1 MFDTQREGEMH
12 SALLQDPRWS
22 LVLRVASSRN
32 FKSSPRLRDLL
43 LYVAECAIRDAPQ
56 DATEQQIG
64 MKVFGRPP
72 GYNSSEDSIVR
83 SHARLLRQKLAAY
96 FDTEGADEE
105 LRIDVPKG
113 HYLLVF
119 TSRPSPVIAPPPV
132 IVKRARVESLEP
144 ADSTDTT
151 PPASAQTSTRSRI
164 WLKWLG
170 LGFVASALAVFALS
184 QISSSKVNRSV
195 AALWRP
201 FLTGDPPL
209 LIYSNG
215 VFVGDSKSGMRYAT
229 LQELQSP
236 PSDGHFI
243 DHYTG
248 IGEADGVY
256 ELTRLFD
263 SAHATFILKR
273 SHLVTW
279 DEAKQRNLIFIG
291 SPAENLAVQA
301 LPSNAE
307 FALFSSSEASGYHNN
322 HPRPGEPANY
332 VRPEHPLTRDYAI
345 ISFLPGMQ
353 SGKKMML
360 LSGLTTLGTQAAVE
374 FASRPDGAAE
384 LLKAATGP
392 DGKIRAFE
400 ALLDTTIIGGV
411 PLNVRLLTVH
421 IHK

>member
-1 MFDTQREGEMH
+1 MH

-22 LVLRVASSRN
+22 LVLRVASSRS

-43 LYVAECAIRDAPQ
+43 LYVAECAIRDAPE

-64 MKVFGRPP
+64 MKVFGRSP

-83 SHARLLRQKLAAY
+83 SNARLLRQKLAAY
-96 FDTEGADEE
+96 FETEGAYEE

-113 HYLLVF
+113 HYLVVF
-119 TSRPSPVIAPPPV
+119 TSRPSPVIAPSPV
-132 IVKRARVESLEP
+132 IVKSASVKGLESIEAPEAALP
-144 ADSTDTT
+144 ADARALIKSRRLWLWIGV
-151 PPASAQTSTRSRI
+151 ALIVSA
-164 WLKWLG
+164 
-170 LGFVASALAVFALS
+170 VVVFALS
-184 QISSSKVNRSV
+184 KLSNSRINRSV
-195 AALWRP
+195 ATLWRP

-236 PSDGHFI
+236 PADARLI

-279 DEAKQRNLIFIG
+279 DEAMQRNLIFIG

-301 LPSNAE
+301 LPSHSE
-307 FALFSSSEASGYHNN
+307 FTLFSSADASGYHNN
-322 HPRPGEPANY
+322 HPRPGELANY

-345 ISFLPGMQ
+345 ISLLPGMQ
-353 SGKKMML
+353 SGKTMMW

-384 LLKAATGP
+384 LLKSARGP
-392 DGKIRAFE
+392 DGKVRPFE
-400 ALLDTTIIGGV
+400 ALLETTIIGGV
-411 PLNVRLLTVH
+411 PLQVRLVTIHVH
-421 IHK
+421 

>member
-1 MFDTQREGEMH
+1 MFDTQQQGEMQ
-12 SALLQDPRWS
+12 SPLLQDPRWS
-22 LVLRVASSRN
+22 LVLRVASSRT

-43 LYVAECAIRDAPQ
+43 LYVAECAIRDVPE

-83 SHARLLRQKLAAY
+83 SHARLLRQKLVVY
-96 FDTEGADEE
+96 FESDGADEKV
-105 LRIDVPKG
+105 RIDVPKG

-119 TSRPSPVIAPPPV
+119 TPRTSAVTAPSPVIVAKPTIQDP
-132 IVKRARVESLEP
+132 ESPETAELV
-144 ADSTDTT
+144 
-151 PPASAQTSTRSRI
+151 PPAPVHNTARSRI
-164 WLKWLG
+164 WLLWVG
-170 LGFVASALAVFALS
+170 LGMIVGGLIAAAILWQSGSRL
-184 QISSSKVNRSV
+184 NRSV
-195 AALWRP
+195 ATLWRP

-215 VFVGDSKSGMRYAT
+215 VFVGDSKNGMRYAT
-229 LQELQSP
+229 QKELQDP
-236 PSDGHFI
+236 PADSHLI

-248 IGEADGVY
+248 IGEANGVY

-263 SAHATFILKR
+263 AAHATFILKR

-291 SPAENLAVQA
+291 SPAENLAVEA

-307 FALFSSSEASGYHNN
+307 FTLFSSPEASGYHNN
-322 HPRPGEPANY
+322 HPRAGEPANY

-345 ISFLPGMQ
+345 ISFLPGVQ
-353 SGKKMML
+353 SGKKMMW

-374 FASRPDGAAE
+374 YASRPDSAAE
-384 LLKAATGP
+384 LLKVATGP
-392 DGKIRAFE
+392 NGEVRPFE
-400 ALLDTTIIGGV
+400 ALLETTIVGGV
-411 PLNVRLLTVH
+411 PLEMRLVTVH
-421 IHK
+421 VH

>member
-1 MFDTQREGEMH
+1 MH
-12 SALLQDPRWS
+12 SVLVQDPRWS

-43 LYVAECAIRDAPQ
+43 LYVAECAIRDTPE

-64 MKVFGRPP
+64 IKVFGRPA

-83 SHARLLRQKLAAY
+83 SHARLLRQKLTAY
-96 FDTEGADEE
+96 FETDGADEE

-119 TSRPSPVIAPPPV
+119 RSRASAVIPPVPV
-132 IVKRARVESLEP
+132 IVPKPKIEP
-144 ADSTDTT
+144 VDLDVAQDAPAHTT
-151 PPASAQTSTRSRI
+151 SYEANKSR
-164 WLKWLG
+164 KWLLWIG
-170 LGFVASALAVFALS
+170 IGFVAGVLFALAVVLLS
-184 QISSSKVNRSV
+184 GTRVNRSV

-215 VFVGDSKSGMRYAT
+215 VFVGDSKNGMRYAT
-229 LQELQSP
+229 LQEAQNP
-236 PSDGHFI
+236 PADGHLI

-248 IGEADGVY
+248 IGEAAGVY

-307 FALFSSSEASGYHNN
+307 FTLFSSPEASGYHNN
-322 HPRPGEPANY
+322 HPRPGELANY
-332 VRPEHPLTRDYAI
+332 VRPEHPLNRDYAI

-353 SGKKMML
+353 SGKKIMW

-384 LLKAATGP
+384 LLKTARGP
-392 DGKIRAFE
+392 DGKVRPFE
-400 ALLDTTIIGGV
+400 ALLETTIIGGV
-411 PLNVRLLTVH
+411 PLEVRLVTIHVH
-421 IHK
+421 

>member
-1 MFDTQREGEMH
+1 MFDTQQEGEMQ
-12 SALLQDPRWS
+12 SAVLQDPRWS

-43 LYVAECAIRDAPQ
+43 LYVAECAIRDAPE

-64 MKVFGRPP
+64 IKVFGRPA

-96 FDTEGADEE
+96 FETEGADEE

-119 TSRPSPVIAPPPV
+119 TSRPSPVLAPPVV
-132 IVKRARVESLEP
+132 IVRSSNAEGLESHEAPNAPL
-144 ADSTDTT
+144 S
-151 PPASAQTSTRSRI
+151 ASAQTSARSRR
-164 WLKWLG
+164 WLLWLG
-170 LGFVASALAVFALS
+170 LGLVAVALAVFAAVLLS
-184 QISSSKVNRSV
+184 GSRPNRSV
-195 AALWRP
+195 ATLWRP

-229 LQELQSP
+229 LQELQNP
-236 PSDGHFI
+236 PGGGHLI

-291 SPAENLAVQA
+291 SPAENLAAQA
-301 LPSNAE
+301 LPSDAE
-307 FALFSSSEASGYHNN
+307 FTLFSSAEASGYHNN
-322 HPRPGEPANY
+322 HPRPGELADY
-332 VRPEHPLTRDYAI
+332 VRPEHPLNRDYAI

-353 SGKKMML
+353 SGKQMMW

-374 FASRPDGAAE
+374 FASRPESAAE
-384 LLKAATGP
+384 LLRATTGP
-392 DGKIRAFE
+392 NGKIRPFD
-400 ALLDTTIIGGV
+400 ALLETTIIGGV
-411 PLNVRLLTVH
+411 PLKVRLVTIHVH
-421 IHK
+421 

>member
-96 FDTEGADEE
+96 FETEGADEE

-119 TSRPSPVIAPPPV
+119 TLRPSPVIAASPV
-132 IVKRARVESLEP
+132 ILKRGRVEGLEP
-144 ADSTDTT
+144 ANSPDTAS
-151 PPASAQTSTRSRI
+151 PASAHISPRSRI
-164 WLKWLG
+164 WLLWLG

-184 QISSSKVNRSV
+184 QISSSRVNRSV

-236 PSDGHFI
+236 PGDGHFI

-307 FALFSSSEASGYHNN
+307 FTLFSSSEASGYHNN
-322 HPRPGEPANY
+322 RPRPGEPANY

-392 DGKIRAFE
+392 DGKVRAFE

>member
-1 MFDTQREGEMH
+1 MFDTQQEGEMQ
-12 SALLQDPRWS
+12 SALVQDPRWS
-22 LVLRVASSRN
+22 LVLRVASSRS
-32 FKSSPRLRDLL
+32 FKNSPRLRDLL
-43 LYVAECAIRDAPQ
+43 LYVAECAIRDAPE

-83 SHARLLRQKLAAY
+83 SHARLLRQKLDAY
-96 FDTEGADEE
+96 FETEGVDEE
-105 LRIDVPKG
+105 LRINVPKG

-119 TSRPSPVIAPPPV
+119 TSRA
-132 IVKRARVESLEP
+132 
-144 ADSTDTT
+144 
-151 PPASAQTSTRSRI
+151 PASTVPTPLIVTRSTFEGQESNEEPDAVSPAGTHISSKSRI
-164 WLKWLG
+164 WLLWLALG
-170 LGFVASALAVFALS
+170 LVASAAAVLAMFRMS
-184 QISSSKVNRSV
+184 GSRIDRSV
-195 AALWRP
+195 ATLWAP
-201 FLTGDPPL
+201 FLAGDPPL

-215 VFVGDSKSGMRYAT
+215 VFVGNSKSGMRYAT
-229 LQELQSP
+229 QQELQSP
-236 PSDGHFI
+236 PADGHLI

-307 FALFSSSEASGYHNN
+307 FTLFSTPEASGYRNN

-332 VRPEHPLTRDYAI
+332 VRPEHPLTRDYAL

-353 SGKKMML
+353 SGKQMMW

-384 LLKAATGP
+384 LLKAAHGP
-392 DGKIRAFE
+392 NGKVRPFE
-400 ALLDTTIIGGV
+400 ALLETTIIGGV
-411 PLNVRLLTVH
+411 PLDVRLITVH
-421 IHK
+421 VH

>member
-1 MFDTQREGEMH
+1 MQ
-12 SALLQDPRWS
+12 SALVQDPRWA
-22 LVLRVASSRN
+22 LVLRVASSRT
-32 FKSSPRLRDLL
+32 FKSSPRLREFL

-56 DATEQQIG
+56 DASEQQIG
-64 MKVFGRPP
+64 MKVFGRSP

-83 SHARLLRQKLAAY
+83 SHARLMRQKLAAY
-96 FDTEGADEE
+96 FEAEGAHEE

-119 TSRPSPVIAPPPV
+119 TSRQEAMTTPPV
-132 IVKRARVESLEP
+132 IVKRAKIEDLE
-144 ADSTDTT
+144 STDA
-151 PPASAQTSTRSRI
+151 PDIVPLPSDDISRKSHI
-164 WLKWLG
+164 WIFWLG
-170 LGFVASALAVFALS
+170 LGFLLTALALFGLYRPS
-184 QISSSKVNRSV
+184 RSKVNRSV

-201 FLTGDPPL
+201 FLSGDPPL

-215 VFVGDSKSGMRYAT
+215 VFVGDSKNGMRYAT

-236 PSDGHFI
+236 PADGRLI

-248 IGEADGVY
+248 IGEADGIY

-301 LPSNAE
+301 LPSDAE
-307 FALFSSSEASGYHNN
+307 FTLFSSPEASGYHNN
-322 HPRPGEPANY
+322 HPQPGELANY
-332 VRPEHPLTRDYAI
+332 ARPEHPLTRDYAI

-353 SGKKMML
+353 SGKQMML

-374 FASRPDGAAE
+374 FASRPDGAGE
-384 LLKAATGP
+384 LLRRASGP
-392 DGKIRAFE
+392 DGKVRPFE
-400 ALLDTTIIGGV
+400 ALLETTVVGGV
-411 PLNVRLLTVH
+411 PLEVRLITMHVH
-421 IHK
+421 

>member
-1 MFDTQREGEMH
+1 MFDTKLKGEMH

-22 LVLRVASSRN
+22 LVLRVASSRS

-43 LYVAECAIRDAPQ
+43 LYVAECAIRDAPE

-64 MKVFGRPP
+64 MKVFGRSP

-83 SHARLLRQKLAAY
+83 SNARLLREKLAAH
-96 FDTEGADEE
+96 FETEGANEE

-113 HYLLVF
+113 HYLVIF
-119 TSRPSPVIAPPPV
+119 TSRPSPVIAPSPV
-132 IVKRARVESLEP
+132 IVKSASIKGLESIEAPEAALPVGARALIK
-144 ADSTDTT
+144 
-151 PPASAQTSTRSRI
+151 SRRW
-164 WLKWLG
+164 WLWIGIG
-170 LGFVASALAVFALS
+170 LIACAVAAFALS
-184 QISSSKVNRSV
+184 TLSNSRINRSLGT
-195 AALWRP
+195 LWRP

-236 PSDGHFI
+236 PADARLI

-263 SAHATFILKR
+263 LAHATFILKR

-301 LPSNAE
+301 LPSHSE
-307 FALFSSSEASGYHNN
+307 FTLFSSAEASGYHNN
-322 HPRPGEPANY
+322 HPRPGELANY

-345 ISFLPGMQ
+345 ISLLPGMQ
-353 SGKKMML
+353 SGKKMMW

-384 LLKAATGP
+384 LLKTAQGP
-392 DGKIRAFE
+392 DGRVRPFE
-400 ALLDTTIIGGV
+400 ALLETTIIGGV
-411 PLNVRLLTVH
+411 PLQVRLVTIHVH
-421 IHK
+421 

>member
-1 MFDTQREGEMH
+1 MQ

-43 LYVAECAIRDAPQ
+43 LYVAECAIRDAPE

-64 MKVFGRPP
+64 MKVFGRHP

-83 SHARLLRQKLAAY
+83 SHARLLRQKLTAY
-96 FDTEGADEE
+96 FETEGVDEE

-113 HYLLVF
+113 HYLVVF
-119 TSRPSPVIAPPPV
+119 TSRPRSKMEVLESHEAPD
-132 IVKRARVESLEP
+132 ATS
-144 ADSTDTT
+144 
-151 PPASAQTSTRSRI
+151 PASVHPSTKSRP
-164 WLKWLG
+164 WLLWLG
-170 LGFVASALAVFALS
+170 LGLIASAFAALAAAVLS
-184 QISSSKVNRSV
+184 GSRVNRSV
-195 AALWRP
+195 ATLWRP

-215 VFVGDSKSGMRYAT
+215 VFLGDSKSGMRYAT

-236 PSDGHFI
+236 PADGHLI

-263 SAHATFILKR
+263 AAHATFILKR

-307 FALFSSSEASGYHNN
+307 FTLFSSPEASGYHNN
-322 HPRPGEPANY
+322 HPRRGELANY
-332 VRPEHPLTRDYAI
+332 ARPEHPLTRDYAI
-345 ISFLPGMQ
+345 ISLLPGMQ
-353 SGKKMML
+353 SGKQMIW

-374 FASRPDGAAE
+374 FASRPDTAAE
-384 LLKAATGP
+384 LLKAATAP
-392 DGKIRAFE
+392 DGKVRPFE
-400 ALLDTTIIGGV
+400 ALLQTTIIGGV
-411 PLNVRLLTVH
+411 PLDVRLITIHVH
-421 IHK
+421 

>member
-1 MFDTQREGEMH
+1 MFDTQEEGEMQ

-43 LYVAECAIRDAPQ
+43 LYVAECAIRDAPE

-83 SHARLLRQKLAAY
+83 SHARLLRQKLATY
-96 FDTEGADEE
+96 FETEGADEE

-119 TSRPSPVIAPPPV
+119 TSRMSPVIAAPAV
-132 IVKRARVESLEP
+132 ILKRARMEGLESTEAP
-144 ADSTDTT
+144 DAAS
-151 PPASAQTSTRSRI
+151 PASAHTSTKSRI
-164 WLKWLG
+164 WLLWLG
-170 LGFVASALAVFALS
+170 LGFVASALAMFVLS
-184 QISSSKVNRSV
+184 QISGARVNRSV
-195 AALWRP
+195 ATLWRP

-229 LQELQSP
+229 LQELQN
-236 PSDGHFI
+236 PSADGHFI

-263 SAHATFILKR
+263 SAHATFVLKR

-307 FALFSSSEASGYHNN
+307 FTLFSSSETSGYHNN
-322 HPRPGEPANY
+322 HPRPGEPAEY
-332 VRPEHPLTRDYAI
+332 ARPEHPLTRDYAI

-374 FASRPDGAAE
+374 FASRPDGAVE
-384 LLKAATGP
+384 LLKAATGS
-392 DGKIRAFE
+392 DGKVRPFE
-400 ALLDTTIIGGV
+400 ALLETTIIGGV
-411 PLNVRLLTVH
+411 PLEVRLITVH
-421 IHK
+421 VH

>member
-1 MFDTQREGEMH
+1 MQ

-43 LYVAECAIRDAPQ
+43 LYVAECAIRDAPE

-64 MKVFGRPP
+64 MKVFGRHP

-83 SHARLLRQKLAAY
+83 SHARLLRQKLTAY
-96 FDTEGADEE
+96 FETEGVDEE

-119 TSRPSPVIAPPPV
+119 TSRGAPAPV
-132 IVKRARVESLEP
+132 IVPRSKMEVLESHGAPDTASP
-144 ADSTDTT
+144 AIEH
-151 PPASAQTSTRSRI
+151 PLPKSRK
-164 WLKWLG
+164 WLPWLG
-170 LGFVASALAVFALS
+170 LALVASAVALFALL
-184 QISSSKVNRSV
+184 QISDSRVNRSV
-195 AALWRP
+195 ATLWRP

-236 PSDGHFI
+236 PADGHLI

-263 SAHATFILKR
+263 AAHATFILKR

-307 FALFSSSEASGYHNN
+307 FTLFSSPEASGYHNN
-322 HPRPGEPANY
+322 HPRPGELANY
-332 VRPEHPLTRDYAI
+332 ARPEHPLTRDYAI

-353 SGKKMML
+353 SGKQMMW

-392 DGKIRAFE
+392 DGKVSPFE
-400 ALLDTTIIGGV
+400 ALLETTIIGGV
-411 PLNVRLLTVH
+411 PLEVRLVTIHVH
-421 IHK
+421 Q

>member
-1 MFDTQREGEMH
+1 MFDTQQEGEMQ
-12 SALLQDPRWS
+12 SALVQDPRWS
-22 LVLRVASSRN
+22 LVLRVASSRS

-43 LYVAECAIRDAPQ
+43 LYVAECAIRDAPE

-83 SHARLLRQKLAAY
+83 SHARLLRQKLDAY
-96 FDTEGADEE
+96 FETEGADEE

-119 TSRPSPVIAPPPV
+119 TSRA
-132 IVKRARVESLEP
+132 
-144 ADSTDTT
+144 
-151 PPASAQTSTRSRI
+151 PASTVPTPLIVTRSTVEGQESKEEPDAVSPAGTHISTKSRI
-164 WLKWLG
+164 WLLWLALG
-170 LGFVASALAVFALS
+170 LVATAAAVFALAR
-184 QISSSKVNRSV
+184 ISSSRIDRNV
-195 AALWRP
+195 ARLWAP
-201 FLTGDPPL
+201 FLAGDPPL

-229 LQELQSP
+229 QQELQSP
-236 PSDGHFI
+236 PADGHLI

-248 IGEADGVY
+248 IGETDGVY

-263 SAHATFILKR
+263 LAHATFILKR

-307 FALFSSSEASGYHNN
+307 FTLFSTPEASGYRNN

-332 VRPEHPLTRDYAI
+332 VRPEHPLTRDYAL

-353 SGKKMML
+353 SGKQMMW

-384 LLKAATGP
+384 LLKAASGP
-392 DGKIRAFE
+392 NGKVRPFE
-400 ALLDTTIIGGV
+400 ALLETTIIGGV
-411 PLNVRLLTVH
+411 PLDVRLITIHVH
-421 IHK
+421 

>member
-1 MFDTQREGEMH
+1 MFDTQQEGEMQ
-12 SALLQDPRWS
+12 SALLRDPRWS

-32 FKSSPRLRDLL
+32 FKTSPRLRDLL
-43 LYVAECAIRDAPQ
+43 LYVAECAIRDAPE

-64 MKVFGRPP
+64 IKVFGRPA

-96 FDTEGADEE
+96 FESEGAGES

-119 TSRPSPVIAPPPV
+119 TPRALIAPPAPI
-132 IVKRARVESLEP
+132 IVAKPRIESPAPSDTLAIASPARADPPTTSRRWLLWLSLG
-144 ADSTDTT
+144 AV
-151 PPASAQTSTRSRI
+151 
-164 WLKWLG
+164 LG
-170 LGFVASALAVFALS
+170 ALAAIAVVLLTNS
-184 QISSSKVNRSV
+184 TVNRSV
-195 AALWRP
+195 ATLWRP

-215 VFVGDSKSGMRYAT
+215 VFVGDSKRGMRYAT
-229 LQELQSP
+229 LQELQDP
-236 PSDGHFI
+236 PTDGHLI

-248 IGEADGVY
+248 TGEVAGVY
-256 ELTRLFD
+256 ELTRLFNA
-263 SAHATFILKR
+263 AHATFILKR

-301 LPSNAE
+301 LPSDAE
-307 FALFSSSEASGYHNN
+307 FTLFSSPEASGYHNN
-322 HPRPGEPANY
+322 HPRPGEAANY
-332 VRPEHPLTRDYAI
+332 ARPEHPLTRDYAI

-353 SGKKMML
+353 SGKQMMW

-374 FASRPDGAAE
+374 YASRADSAAE
-384 LLKAATGP
+384 LLKKATGP
-392 DGKIRAFE
+392 DGKVRPFE
-400 ALLDTTIIGGV
+400 ALLETTVVGGV
-411 PLNVRLLTVH
+411 PLEVRLVTIHVH
-421 IHK
+421 

>member
-1 MFDTQREGEMH
+1 MFDTQQEGEMQA
-12 SALLQDPRWS
+12 ALVQDPRWS

-96 FDTEGADEE
+96 FETEGADEE

-119 TSRPSPVIAPPPV
+119 TSRQSPVLAPPPV
-132 IVKRARVESLEP
+132 IVTRSQMEPLESHEAP
-144 ADSTDTT
+144 DAV
-151 PPASAQTSTRSRI
+151 PPASAHPSSKPRG
-164 WLKWLG
+164 WLLWVGLG
-170 LGFVASALAVFALS
+170 LVASALAAFAVVVLS
-184 QISSSKVNRSV
+184 GSRVNRSV
-195 AALWRP
+195 ATLWHP

-236 PSDGHFI
+236 PADGHLI

-263 SAHATFILKR
+263 AAHATFILKR

-307 FALFSSSEASGYHNN
+307 FTLFSSPEASGYHNN

-353 SGKKMML
+353 SGKKMMW

-384 LLKAATGP
+384 LLKAAGGS
-392 DGKIRAFE
+392 DGKVRPFE
-400 ALLDTTIIGGV
+400 ALLETTIIGGV
-411 PLNVRLLTVH
+411 PLDVRLITVH
-421 IHK
+421 VH

>member
-1 MFDTQREGEMH
+1 MFDTQQEGEMQ
-12 SALLQDPRWS
+12 SALVQDPRWS
-22 LVLRVASSRN
+22 LVLRVASSRS
-32 FKSSPRLRDLL
+32 FKNSPRLRDLL
-43 LYVAECAIRDAPQ
+43 LYVAECAIRDAPE

-83 SHARLLRQKLAAY
+83 SHARLLRQKLDAY
-96 FDTEGADEE
+96 FETEGVDEG

-119 TSRPSPVIAPPPV
+119 TPRAPASILPPPL
-132 IVKRARVESLEP
+132 IVTRSTVESLESNEEPDAVAP
-144 ADSTDTT
+144 AGTRISTK
-151 PPASAQTSTRSRI
+151 SRI
-164 WLKWLG
+164 WLLWLALG
-170 LGFVASALAVFALS
+170 LVASAAAVFALS
-184 QISSSKVNRSV
+184 QISSSRIDRSV
-195 AALWRP
+195 ASLWAP

-229 LQELQSP
+229 QQELQSP
-236 PSDGHFI
+236 PADGRLI

-248 IGEADGVY
+248 IGETDGVY

-263 SAHATFILKR
+263 LAHATFILKR

-301 LPSNAE
+301 LPSSAE
-307 FALFSSSEASGYHNN
+307 FTLFSTPEASGYRNN
-322 HPRPGEPANY
+322 HPRRGEPTNY
-332 VRPEHPLTRDYAI
+332 VRPEHPLTRDYAL

-353 SGKKMML
+353 SGKQMMW

-384 LLKAATGP
+384 LLKAARGP
-392 DGKIRAFE
+392 NGKVRPFE
-400 ALLDTTIIGGV
+400 ALLETTIIGGV
-411 PLNVRLLTVH
+411 PLDVRLITIHVH
-421 IHK
+421 

>member
-1 MFDTQREGEMH
+1 MFDTQQEGEMQ
-12 SALLQDPRWS
+12 SAVVQDPRWS

-32 FKSSPRLRDLL
+32 FKSSPRLREFLF
-43 LYVAECAIRDAPQ
+43 YVAECAIRDTPE

-64 MKVFGRPP
+64 MKVFGRSP

-83 SHARLLRQKLAAY
+83 SHARLLRQKLTAY
-96 FDTEGADEE
+96 FESEGADEE

-113 HYLLVF
+113 HYLLRF
-119 TSRPSPVIAPPPV
+119 TSRPLPVVVPAPVVVKAGGEDLLESTEASHAVVSIGAHSPT
-132 IVKRARVESLEP
+132 KW
-144 ADSTDTT
+144 
-151 PPASAQTSTRSRI
+151 RS
-164 WLKWLG
+164 WPLWLG
-170 LGFVASALAVFALS
+170 IGLVASFFAVFAIS
-184 QISSSKVNRSV
+184 QFSSSRINRSL
-195 AALWRP
+195 ATLWRP
-201 FLTGDPPL
+201 FLTGEPPL

-215 VFVGDSKSGMRYAT
+215 VFVGDSKNGMRYAT

-236 PSDGHFI
+236 PADGHLT

-263 SAHATFILKR
+263 TAHATFILKR

-301 LPSNAE
+301 LPSNPE
-307 FALFSSSEASGYHNN
+307 FTLFSSPEASGYHNN
-322 HPRPGEPANY
+322 HPRPGELANY
-332 VRPEHPLTRDYAI
+332 VRPEHPLTRDYAL

-353 SGKKMML
+353 SGKKMMWL
-360 LSGLTTLGTQAAVE
+360 GGLTTLGTQAAVG

-384 LLKAATGP
+384 LLRVARGQ
-392 DGKIRAFE
+392 DGRVRPFE
-400 ALLDTTIIGGV
+400 ALLETTIIGGV
-411 PLNVRLLTVH
+411 PLEVRLVTIHVH
-421 IHK
+421 

>member
-1 MFDTQREGEMH
+1 MQ
-12 SALLQDPRWS
+12 SALLKDPRWS

-32 FKSSPRLRDLL
+32 FRSSPRLRDLL
-43 LYVAECAIRDAPQ
+43 LYVAECAIRDAPE

-83 SHARLLRQKLAAY
+83 SHARLLRQKLDAY
-96 FDTEGADEE
+96 FETEGANEE
-105 LRIDVPKG
+105 FRINVPKG

-119 TSRPSPVIAPPPV
+119 NSRASAVIAPVPL
-132 IVKRARVESLEP
+132 IVPKPKTEP
-144 ADSTDTT
+144 LDLDGGTDA
-151 PPASAQTSTRSRI
+151 PAHTASQEANKSR
-164 WLKWLG
+164 KWLLWVGIG
-170 LGFVASALAVFALS
+170 LVAGVLSTLAVVLLS
-184 QISSSKVNRSV
+184 GSSLNRSV

-215 VFVGDSKSGMRYAT
+215 VFVGDSKTGMRYAT
-229 LQELQSP
+229 LHEVQSP
-236 PSDGHFI
+236 PSDGQLI

-291 SPAENLAVQA
+291 SPAENLAVRV

-307 FALFSSSEASGYHNN
+307 FTLFSSPDVSGYHNN

-332 VRPEHPLTRDYAI
+332 ERPEHPLTRDYAI

-353 SGKKMML
+353 PGKKIMW

-374 FASRPDGAAE
+374 FVSRPDSAAE
-384 LLKAATGP
+384 LLKAARAP
-392 DGKIRAFE
+392 DGEVRPFE
-400 ALLDTTIIGGV
+400 ALLEATIIGGV
-411 PLNVRLLTVH
+411 PLEIRLVTVH
-421 IHK
+421 VH

>member
-1 MFDTQREGEMH
+1 MFDTQQEGEMQ
-12 SALLQDPRWS
+12 SALVQDPRWS

-43 LYVAECAIRDAPQ
+43 LYVAECAIRDAPE

-64 MKVFGRPP
+64 MKVFGRSP

-83 SHARLLRQKLAAY
+83 SHARLLRQKLTAY
-96 FDTEGADEE
+96 FETEGANEE

-119 TSRPSPVIAPPPV
+119 TSRASALVPPAPV
-132 IVKRARVESLEP
+132 IVPKPKIEPVDLNQARNVSELTAP
-144 ADSTDTT
+144 HQ
-151 PPASAQTSTRSRI
+151 ASKSR
-164 WLKWLG
+164 KWLLWIG
-170 LGFVASALAVFALS
+170 IGVVAGVLSTLAVVLLS
-184 QISSSKVNRSV
+184 GSTANRSV

-209 LIYSNG
+209 LIYSNA
-215 VFVGDSKSGMRYAT
+215 VFVGDSKNGMRYAT
-229 LQELQSP
+229 LQDLQTP
-236 PSDGHFI
+236 PADGRLI

-263 SAHATFILKR
+263 SAHATFVLKR

-291 SPAENLAVQA
+291 SPAENLAAQA

-307 FALFSSSEASGYHNN
+307 FTLFSSPQASGYHNN
-322 HPRPGEPANY
+322 HPRPGELANY
-332 VRPEHPLTRDYAI
+332 ARPERPLTRDYAI

-353 SGKKMML
+353 SGKQVMW

-384 LLKAATGP
+384 LLKAARGP
-392 DGKIRAFE
+392 EGKVRPFE
-400 ALLDTTIIGGV
+400 ALLETTIIGGV
-411 PLNVRLLTVH
+411 PLEVRLVTIHVH
-421 IHK
+421 

>member
-1 MFDTQREGEMH
+1 MQ

-22 LVLRVASSRN
+22 LVLRVASSRS

-43 LYVAECAIRDAPQ
+43 LYVAECAMRAAPE

-64 MKVFGRPP
+64 VKVFGRAP

-96 FDTEGADEE
+96 FENEGADEE

-113 HYLLVF
+113 HYLVVF
-119 TSRPSPVIAPPPV
+119 TSRPSPVLAPPV
-132 IVKRARVESLEP
+132 VKVRKPNLEP
-144 ADSTDTT
+144 LESHAATDTASPSSAHT
-151 PPASAQTSTRSRI
+151 PGKLRS
-164 WLKWLG
+164 WLVWFGLVLVAIALG
-170 LGFVASALAVFALS
+170 ALAAVLLTGPR
-184 QISSSKVNRSV
+184 VNRSV
-195 AALWRP
+195 ATLWRP
-201 FLTGDPPL
+201 FLSGEPPL

-229 LQELQSP
+229 LQEIQNP
-236 PSDGHFI
+236 PGDGHLI

-263 SAHATFILKR
+263 AAHATFILKR
-273 SHLVTW
+273 SRLVTW

-291 SPAENLAVQA
+291 SPAENLAVRA

-307 FALFSSSEASGYHNN
+307 FTLFSSPEASGYHNN

-332 VRPEHPLTRDYAI
+332 VRLEHPLNRDYAI
-345 ISFLPGMQ
+345 VSFLPGMQ
-353 SGKKMML
+353 SGKQMMW

-374 FASRPDGAAE
+374 FASRPESAAE
-384 LLKAATGP
+384 LLRATTGP
-392 DGKIRAFE
+392 NGKIRPFD
-400 ALLDTTIIGGV
+400 ALLETTIIGGV
-411 PLNVRLLTVH
+411 PLKVRLVTIHVH
-421 IHK
+421 

>member
-1 MFDTQREGEMH
+1 MQ
-12 SALLQDPRWS
+12 SALVQDPRWS

-43 LYVAECAIRDAPQ
+43 FYVAECAIRDAPE

-64 MKVFGRPP
+64 MKVFGRAA

-96 FDTEGADEE
+96 FEAEGRTRNCASMSPRDITCSYS
-105 LRIDVPKG
+105 LRARRPP
-113 HYLLVF
+113 
-119 TSRPSPVIAPPPV
+119 SRPLGSSLARTWTVWNRTKHRMPPRLPALTLQACRAAGCFGLALHSLQALWPRSPWSCSRGPGSTGAWLLYGGPSLPVIH
-132 IVKRARVESLEP
+132 
-144 ADSTDTT
+144 
-151 PPASAQTSTRSRI
+151 
-164 WLKWLG
+164 
-170 LGFVASALAVFALS
+170 
-184 QISSSKVNRSV
+184 
-195 AALWRP
+195 
-201 FLTGDPPL
+201 PL

-236 PSDGHFI
+236 PVDDHLI

-263 SAHATFILKR
+263 AAHATFILKR

-279 DEAKQRNLIFIG
+279 DEAKQRNLVFIG

-307 FALFSSSEASGYHNN
+307 FTLFSSPEASGYHNN
-322 HPRPGEPANY
+322 HPRSGEPANY
-332 VRPEHPLTRDYAI
+332 ARPEHPLTRDYAI

-353 SGKKMML
+353 SGKQMMW

-392 DGKIRAFE
+392 DGKVQPFE
-400 ALLDTTIIGGV
+400 ALLETTIIGGV
-411 PLNVRLLTVH
+411 PLEVRLLTIHVH
-421 IHK
+421 

>member
-1 MFDTQREGEMH
+1 MQ
-12 SALLQDPRWS
+12 SALVQDPRWS

-43 LYVAECAIRDAPQ
+43 LYVAECAIRDAPE

-64 MKVFGRPP
+64 MKVFGRSP

-83 SHARLLRQKLAAY
+83 SNARLLRQKLAAY
-96 FDTEGADEE
+96 FETEGADEE

-113 HYLLVF
+113 HYLVVF
-119 TSRPSPVIAPPPV
+119 TSRPSPVIPPSPV
-132 IVKRARVESLEP
+132 IVKNAGIDALEPTETPDTSSPARARVLP
-144 ADSTDTT
+144 
-151 PPASAQTSTRSRI
+151 RSRS
-164 WLKWLG
+164 WLLWLG
-170 LGFVASALAVFALS
+170 MGLVLSAVGVFAFS
-184 QISSSKVNRSV
+184 QLSSSRINRSV

-201 FLTGDPPL
+201 FLSGDPPL

-215 VFVGDSKSGMRYAT
+215 VFIGDSKSGMRYAT

-236 PSDGHFI
+236 PVNGHLI

-301 LPSNAE
+301 LPSAAE
-307 FALFSSSEASGYHNN
+307 FTLFSSPEASGYHNN
-322 HPRPGEPANY
+322 HPRPGELANY
-332 VRPEHPLTRDYAI
+332 VRPEHPLTRDYAV

-353 SGKKMML
+353 SGKNIMW

-384 LLKAATGP
+384 LLKAARGP
-392 DGKIRAFE
+392 DGKVRPFE
-400 ALLDTTIIGGV
+400 ALLETTIIGGV
-411 PLNVRLLTVH
+411 PLEVRLITIHVH
-421 IHK
+421 

>member
-1 MFDTQREGEMH
+1 MFDTRQEGEMQ
-12 SALLQDPRWS
+12 SALFQDPRWS

-43 LYVAECAIRDAPQ
+43 LYVAECAIRDAPE

-64 MKVFGRPP
+64 MKVFGRHP

-83 SHARLLRQKLAAY
+83 SHARLLRQKLTAY
-96 FDTEGADEE
+96 FETEGLHEE

-113 HYLLVF
+113 HYLVVF
-119 TSRPSPVIAPPPV
+119 TSRSAPAPV
-132 IVKRARVESLEP
+132 IVPRSKMEVLESHEAP
-144 ADSTDTT
+144 DSAS
-151 PPASAQTSTRSRI
+151 PASVHPSTKSRP
-164 WLKWLG
+164 WLLWLG
-170 LGFVASALAVFALS
+170 LGLVASALAAFAVVLLS
-184 QISSSKVNRSV
+184 GSRVNRSV
-195 AALWRP
+195 ATLWRP

-236 PSDGHFI
+236 PADAHLI

-263 SAHATFILKR
+263 AAHATFILKR

-279 DEAKQRNLIFIG
+279 DEAKRRNLIFIG

-301 LPSNAE
+301 VPSNAE
-307 FALFSSSEASGYHNN
+307 FTLFSSPEASGYHNN
-322 HPRPGEPANY
+322 HPGPGEPANY
-332 VRPEHPLTRDYAI
+332 ARPEHPLTRDYAI

-353 SGKKMML
+353 SGKQMMW

-374 FASRPDGAAE
+374 FASRPDTAAE

-392 DGKIRAFE
+392 DGNVRPFE
-400 ALLDTTIIGGV
+400 ALLQTTIIGGV
-411 PLNVRLLTVH
+411 PLDVRLITIHVH
-421 IHK
+421 

>member
-1 MFDTQREGEMH
+1 MFDTQQEGEMQ

-43 LYVAECAIRDAPQ
+43 LYVAECAIRDAPE

-64 MKVFGRPP
+64 MKVFGRHP

-83 SHARLLRQKLAAY
+83 SHARLLRQKLTAY
-96 FDTEGADEE
+96 FETEGVDEE

-119 TSRPSPVIAPPPV
+119 TSRSKPAPV
-132 IVKRARVESLEP
+132 IVPRSKMEVLESHEAP
-144 ADSTDTT
+144 DAVS
-151 PPASAQTSTRSRI
+151 PASVHPSTKSRP
-164 WLKWLG
+164 WLLWLG
-170 LGFVASALAVFALS
+170 LGLVASALAAFAMVLLS
-184 QISSSKVNRSV
+184 GSRVNRSV
-195 AALWRP
+195 ATLWRP

-215 VFVGDSKSGMRYAT
+215 IFVGDSKSGMRYAT

-236 PSDGHFI
+236 PADGHLI

-248 IGEADGVY
+248 IGEVDGVY

-307 FALFSSSEASGYHNN
+307 FTLFSSPEASGYHNN
-322 HPRPGEPANY
+322 HPRPGELANY
-332 VRPEHPLTRDYAI
+332 IRPEHPLNRDYAI

-353 SGKKMML
+353 SGKQIMW

-384 LLKAATGP
+384 LMKAARGP
-392 DGKIRAFE
+392 DGKVRPFE
-400 ALLDTTIIGGV
+400 ALLETTIIGGV
-411 PLNVRLLTVH
+411 PLEVRLVAIHVH
-421 IHK
+421 

>member
-1 MFDTQREGEMH
+1 MFDTQQEGEMQ
-12 SALLQDPRWS
+12 SALVQDPRWS
-22 LVLRVASSRN
+22 LVLRVASSRS

-43 LYVAECAIRDAPQ
+43 LYVAECAIRDAPE

-83 SHARLLRQKLAAY
+83 SHARLLRQKLDGY
-96 FDTEGADEE
+96 FETEGADEE

-119 TSRPSPVIAPPPV
+119 SSRA
-132 IVKRARVESLEP
+132 
-144 ADSTDTT
+144 
-151 PPASAQTSTRSRI
+151 PASTVPTPLIVTRSTVEGQESNEEPDAVSPAGTHISTRSRI
-164 WLKWLG
+164 WLLWLALG
-170 LGFVASALAVFALS
+170 LVASSAAVFALS
-184 QISSSKVNRSV
+184 RMSTSRIDRSV
-195 AALWRP
+195 ASLWAP
-201 FLTGDPPL
+201 FLAGDPPL

-229 LQELQSP
+229 QQELQSP
-236 PSDGHFI
+236 PGDGHLI

-248 IGEADGVY
+248 IGETDGVY

-263 SAHATFILKR
+263 LAHATFILKR

-279 DEAKQRNLIFIG
+279 DDAKQRNLIFIG
-291 SPAENLAVQA
+291 SPAENLALQA

-307 FALFSSSEASGYHNN
+307 FTLFSTPEASGYRNN
-322 HPRPGEPANY
+322 HPRPGEPTNY
-332 VRPEHPLTRDYAI
+332 VRPEHPLTRDYAL

-353 SGKKMML
+353 SGKQMMW

-384 LLKAATGP
+384 LLKAANGP
-392 DGKIRAFE
+392 NGKVRPFE
-400 ALLDTTIIGGV
+400 ALLETTIIGGV
-411 PLNVRLLTVH
+411 PLDVRLITIHVH
-421 IHK
+421 

>member
-1 MFDTQREGEMH
+1 MH

-43 LYVAECAIRDAPQ
+43 LYVAECAIRDAPE

-64 MKVFGRPP
+64 MKVFGRPA

-83 SHARLLRQKLAAY
+83 SHARLLRQKLAVY
-96 FDTEGADEE
+96 FESEGADEE

-119 TSRPSPVIAPPPV
+119 TSRPSPVLAAAPV
-132 IVKRARVESLEP
+132 IVRTLDMERLESHEAPDAVL
-144 ADSTDTT
+144 
-151 PPASAQTSTRSRI
+151 PPSAHTSAQPRR
-164 WLKWLG
+164 WLLWIGLG
-170 LGFVASALAVFALS
+170 LVAAALTLFAVVLLS
-184 QISSSKVNRSV
+184 GSRVNRSV
-195 AALWRP
+195 ATLWRP

-229 LQELQSP
+229 LQEIQNP
-236 PSDGHFI
+236 PGDGHLI

-263 SAHATFILKR
+263 AAHATFILKR

-307 FALFSSSEASGYHNN
+307 FTLFSSPEASGYHNN
-322 HPRPGEPANY
+322 HPRPGELANY

-353 SGKKMML
+353 SGKKIMW

-384 LLKAATGP
+384 LLKAARGS
-392 DGKIRAFE
+392 DGKVRTFE
-400 ALLDTTIIGGV
+400 ALLETTIIGGV
-411 PLNVRLLTVH
+411 PLEVRLVTVH
-421 IHK
+421 VH